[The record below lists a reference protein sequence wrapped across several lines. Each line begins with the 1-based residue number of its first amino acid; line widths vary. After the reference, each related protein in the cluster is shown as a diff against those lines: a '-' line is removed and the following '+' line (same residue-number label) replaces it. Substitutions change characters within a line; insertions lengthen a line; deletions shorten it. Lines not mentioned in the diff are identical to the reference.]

1 MKAEVALG
9 RARGAAGGP
18 RPEVP
23 AAASPGHGQPRRRGP
38 AGRRAWGGAEV
49 HSGV

>member
-18 RPEVP
+18 RPGVP
-23 AAASPGHGQPRRRGP
+23 AAASLGHGQPRRRGP

-49 HSGV
+49 L